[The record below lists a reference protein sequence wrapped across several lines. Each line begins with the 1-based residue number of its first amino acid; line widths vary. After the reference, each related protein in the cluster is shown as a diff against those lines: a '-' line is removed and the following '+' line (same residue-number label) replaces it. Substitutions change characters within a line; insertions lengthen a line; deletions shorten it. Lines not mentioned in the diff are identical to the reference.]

1 MYLPVNLTR
10 CGVGSNPY
18 IDELRFVLEPNL
30 LMGCVAMVPG
40 VKFETSTTV
49 CMLGCLCVSAAELS
63 RSKLNYTC
71 AKAET
76 QSEVGRERGGAVVV
90 IVGVVSYVFVATTSA
105 RNGDVSLRQLGKG
118 M

>member
-1 MYLPVNLTR
+1 MYSPVNLTR

-18 IDELRFVLEPNL
+18 INELSFVLEPNL

-49 CMLGCLCVSAAELS
+49 CMLGCLCVSAAGLS

-76 QSEVGRERGGAVVV
+76 QSEVGRERGGVPLLLLLV
-90 IVGVVSYVFVATTSA
+90 
-105 RNGDVSLRQLGKG
+105 
-118 M
+118 